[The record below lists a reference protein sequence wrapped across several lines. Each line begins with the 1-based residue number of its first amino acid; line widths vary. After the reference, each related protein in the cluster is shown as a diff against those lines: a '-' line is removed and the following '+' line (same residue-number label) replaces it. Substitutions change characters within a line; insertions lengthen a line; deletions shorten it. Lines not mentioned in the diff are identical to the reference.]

1 METLLI
7 QRRDLNCLEK
17 YSQGFIKATLST
29 LFFSVAQRANDKVSL
44 PRGPE
49 TLSPKGNLIQKQGN
63 PINKKQTKKQKKQT
77 NINSDDNMP
86 PPETT
91 PYYNIP

>member
-1 METLLI
+1 MENEKHPLD
-7 QRRDLNCLEK
+7 DLK
-17 YSQGFIKATLST
+17 
-29 LFFSVAQRANDKVSL
+29 ND
-44 PRGPE
+44 E
-49 TLSPKGNLIQKQGN
+49 IT
-63 PINKKQTKKQKKQT
+63 KKQT

>member
-1 METLLI
+1 M
-7 QRRDLNCLEK
+7 
-17 YSQGFIKATLST
+17 
-29 LFFSVAQRANDKVSL
+29 
-44 PRGPE
+44 
-49 TLSPKGNLIQKQGN
+49 QKQ
-63 PINKKQTKKQKKQT
+63 KTKQNKKQT